1 MDAIPLDG
9 PDTRRPTRTLRT
21 TRSRTMTDPRNE
33 RTNPPTRFLRLP
45 EVMERTGLSRSTI
58 SVRLAAGR
66 FPRPVALGG
75 RAVGWIEAEIEE
87 WVAERIA
94 ESRSVGE
101 RAGERVEAARRIP
114 EAGWRAAEARPVR

>member
-1 MDAIPLDG
+1 
-9 PDTRRPTRTLRT
+9 
-21 TRSRTMTDPRNE
+21 MTENPRNE

-58 SVRLAAGR
+58 YVRLAEGR
-66 FPRPVALGG
+66 FPQPVRLGG

-94 ESRSVGE
+94 ESRFEGN
-101 RAGERVEAARRIP
+101 RAGERGDAAHRIP